1 MAFPESDKNSETIP
15 RDGASLSEGASEI
28 SALPSAPQMRDIFD
42 NVFDLYGLLDT
53 NGRVIFVS
61 GSVFEQAKT
70 DPGLLVGQRLA
81 DTVYWQSSDTTPQII
96 QDAIGRAAAG
106 QVQKA
111 LLDFRVNSD
120 KKVAMEVRFLPVKDG
135 GRQESIFMTGL
146 KATSYDIPTT
156 IGDAS
161 LSEFFA
167 AADSADIGLWFWDC
181 VHDEMFATSKCN
193 DLLGLPSYDRISYKK
208 VFSAV
213 HPEDRD
219 SLESSL
225 TEALEKGTKFTEEFR
240 IVYPDGRLEW
250 VCAEGKSFLDDQGK
264 PHKMSAA
271 VRRITNQKLAEQ
283 ELTRVNDLE
292 RKARDEAEDA
302 NRAKDFFLAFV
313 SHELRSPLNAILGWA
328 KILLTKQVDDET
340 RRNALE
346 TIERSARS
354 QTKLIND
361 LVDSA
366 RVASGK
372 ISLEFRPTNLFE
384 VVKVSVNAQKP
395 AAESRNIELEFT
407 YNDENAIVFGDANR
421 LQQIFNNLITNAI
434 KFTDEGGHI
443 GVDLKSSD
451 GQVVINIC
459 DNGRGISPDSLP
471 NIFRQFS
478 QSDPSDDIR
487 KGGLGLGLSI
497 AKILINKHGGTVEAA
512 SEGIGRG
519 STFTVK
525 IPLKDVE
532 ISNITASAN
541 ESNGGPRSLNG
552 IDILVV
558 EDDVDSR
565 EVLQL
570 FLEQAGASVRS
581 SASARAAMATLLE
594 SPDLLPDIII
604 SDLAMPEEDG
614 YSLVRRIRALPAAKG
629 GQVPALAL
637 SAFAGNENKQRAY
650 EAGFDGY
657 CTKPFDPEQ
666 ITRVILQLNHKMRDV
681 QAA

>member
-1 MAFPESDKNSETIP
+1 MADPGSTTNLESLAQ
-15 RDGASLSEGASEI
+15 DGTSLSGGVPGVFT
-28 SALPSAPQMRDIFD
+28 LPAVPQMRELFD
-42 NVFDLYGLLDT
+42 NIFDLYGLLDSS
-53 NGRVIFVS
+53 GKVVFVS

-81 DTVYWQSSDTTPQII
+81 DTAYWQSSDTTPQII
-96 QDAIGRAAAG
+96 QGAIEQASAG
-106 QVQKA
+106 QAQKA
-111 LLDFRVNSD
+111 LLDFRISSD
-120 KKVAMEVRFLPVKDG
+120 KKIAMEVRFLPVKNGDQ
-135 GRQESIFMTGL
+135 QESIFFTGL
-146 KATSYDIPTT
+146 KATSYETPAM

-193 DLLGLPSYDRISYKK
+193 DLLGIPSYDRITYKK
-208 VFSAV
+208 VFTAV
-213 HPEDRD
+213 HPEDREH
-219 SLESSL
+219 LENAL
-225 TEALEKGTKFTEEFR
+225 TEALEKGTRFTEEFR
-240 IVYPDGRLEW
+240 VLYQEGRLEW
-250 VCAEGKSFLDDQGK
+250 ICAEGKSFLDENGK
-264 PHKMSAA
+264 PHKMTAA
-271 VRRITNQKLAEQ
+271 VRRITEQKLAEQ
-283 ELTRVNDLE
+283 ELTRVYDLE
-292 RKARDEAEDA
+292 KKARDEAEDA

-395 AAESRNIELEFT
+395 AAEPRKIGLEFT
-407 YNDENAIVFGDANR
+407 YNNENAIVFGDANR

-434 KFTDEGGHI
+434 KFTEDGGRI
-443 GVDLKSSD
+443 DVDLKTSG
-451 GQVVINIC
+451 GQAVITVS
-459 DNGRGISPDSLP
+459 DNGRGISPESLP

-497 AKILINKHGGTVEAA
+497 AKILINKHGGTVEATSAGIGHGSKFIVTMPLKEMDIPNPEA
-512 SEGIGRG
+512 SE
-519 STFTVK
+519 
-525 IPLKDVE
+525 
-532 ISNITASAN
+532 N
-541 ESNGGPRSLNG
+541 EAPGGARSLGG

-558 EDDVDSR
+558 EDDDDSR

-570 FLEQAGASVRS
+570 FLEQAGARVRS
-581 SASARAAMATLLE
+581 AESARAAMAMLIE
-594 SPDLLPDIII
+594 APNALPDIII

-657 CTKPFDPEQ
+657 CTKPFEPEQ

>member
-1 MAFPESDKNSETIP
+1 MADPGSITNLESNEGPSISDVASGISVIP
-15 RDGASLSEGASEI
+15 ST
-28 SALPSAPQMRDIFD
+28 PQMRELFD
-42 NVFDLYGLLDT
+42 NVFDFYGLLDPS
-53 NGRVIFVS
+53 GRVIFIS

-96 QDAIGRAAAG
+96 QNAIEKATAG

-111 LLDFRVNSD
+111 LLDFRASSD
-120 KKVAMEVRFLPVKDG
+120 KKIAMEVRFLPVKNGDQ
-135 GRQESIFMTGL
+135 QESIFVTGL
-146 KATSYDIPTT
+146 KATSYDAPAM

-193 DLLGLPSYDRISYKK
+193 DLLGLPSYDRITYRK
-208 VFSAV
+208 VFTAV
-213 HPEDRD
+213 HPEDRQD
-219 SLESSL
+219 LENSL
-225 TEALEKGTKFTEEFR
+225 TEALEKGTRFTEEFR
-240 IVYPDGRLEW
+240 ILYPDGRLEW
-250 VCAEGKSFLDDQGK
+250 ICAEGKSFLDESGN
-264 PHKMSAA
+264 PHKMTAA
-271 VRRITNQKLAEQ
+271 VRRITDQKLAEQ
-283 ELTRVNDLE
+283 ELTRVYDLE
-292 RKARDEAEDA
+292 KKARDEAEDA

-395 AAESRNIELEFT
+395 AAESRNIDLDFT
-407 YNDENAIVFGDANR
+407 FNNENAIVFGDANR

-434 KFTDEGGHI
+434 KFTDDGGDI
-443 GVDLKSSD
+443 DVDLKTD
-451 GQVVINIC
+451 NGQAIITVS

-497 AKILINKHGGTVEAA
+497 AKILINKHGGTVEATSA
-512 SEGIGRG
+512 GIGRG
-519 STFTVK
+519 SRFTVT
-525 IPLKDVE
+525 IPLKEMD
-532 ISNITASAN
+532 IPHPRAAQSDDAA
-541 ESNGGPRSLNG
+541 GGARSLGG

-558 EDDVDSR
+558 EDDADSR

-570 FLEQAGASVRS
+570 FLEQAGAKVRT
-581 SASARAAMATLLE
+581 AESARVAMTMLLE
-594 SPDLLPDIII
+594 APNALPNIII

-614 YSLVRRIRALPAAKG
+614 YSLVKRIRSLPAAKG

-657 CTKPFDPEQ
+657 CTKPFEPEQ

>member
-1 MAFPESDKNSETIP
+1 
-15 RDGASLSEGASEI
+15 
-28 SALPSAPQMRDIFD
+28 
-42 NVFDLYGLLDT
+42 
-53 NGRVIFVS
+53 
-61 GSVFEQAKT
+61 
-70 DPGLLVGQRLA
+70 
-81 DTVYWQSSDTTPQII
+81 
-96 QDAIGRAAAG
+96 
-106 QVQKA
+106 
-111 LLDFRVNSD
+111 
-120 KKVAMEVRFLPVKDG
+120 
-135 GRQESIFMTGL
+135 
-146 KATSYDIPTT
+146 
-156 IGDAS
+156 
-161 LSEFFA
+161 
-167 AADSADIGLWFWDC
+167 
-181 VHDEMFATSKCN
+181 MFATSKCN

-213 HPEDRD
+213 HPDDRD
-219 SLESSL
+219 SLENSL

-240 IVYPDGRLEW
+240 VVYPDGRLEW
-250 VCAEGKSFLDDQGK
+250 MCAEGKSFHDSQGT

-271 VRRITNQKLAEQ
+271 VRRITDQKLAEQ
-283 ELTRVNDLE
+283 ELTRLNDLE
-292 RKARDEAEDA
+292 RRARDEAEDA

-395 AAESRNIELEFT
+395 AAESRSINLDFT
-407 YNDENAIVFGDANR
+407 DNDQNAIVFGDANR
-421 LQQIFNNLITNAI
+421 LQQIVNNLITNAI
-434 KFTDEGGHI
+434 KFTDDGGHI
-443 GVDLKSSD
+443 GVGLETAG
-451 GQVVINIC
+451 GQAVVTIR

-478 QSDPSDDIR
+478 QSEPSDDIR

-497 AKILINKHGGTVEAA
+497 AKILINKHGGTVEATSA
-512 SEGIGRG
+512 GIGHG
-519 STFTVK
+519 STFTVT

-532 ISNITASAN
+532 IPDPRVSAN
-541 ESNGGPRSLNG
+541 DSNGGTRSLSG

-558 EDDVDSR
+558 EDDADSR

-570 FLEQAGASVRS
+570 FLEQAGAKVRS
-581 SASARAAMATLLE
+581 AASARAAMATLVE
-594 SPDLLPDIII
+594 SSDVLPDIII

-614 YSLVRRIRALPAAKG
+614 YSLLRRIRALPAAKG

-681 QAA
+681 QTA

>member
-1 MAFPESDKNSETIP
+1 
-15 RDGASLSEGASEI
+15 
-28 SALPSAPQMRDIFD
+28 MRDIFD